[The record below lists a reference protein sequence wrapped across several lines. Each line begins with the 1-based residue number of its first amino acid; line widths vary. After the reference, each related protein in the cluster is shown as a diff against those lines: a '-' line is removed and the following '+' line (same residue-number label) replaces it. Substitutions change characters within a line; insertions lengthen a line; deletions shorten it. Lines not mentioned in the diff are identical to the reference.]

1 MTQEHEEI
9 NTWIERYSEPL
20 LNRALSTMRNK
31 EDAMDVVQEVF
42 IAAAAAYHTF
52 EGKSTPLTWLL
63 HILKNKT
70 ADFYRDK
77 YRKPEV
83 VNMPEVFDRTGA
95 WTDDSVLHE
104 WSRGI
109 EEGEDRHALMNTL
122 DKCIDHLPSQWKV
135 TVKLY
140 YMEEKKANEVCQELN
155 IATTNLWKILQRSRM
170 QLRKC
175 IEVNW
180 FEKL

>member
-1 MTQEHEEI
+1 
-9 NTWIERYSEPL
+9 
-20 LNRALSTMRNK
+20 
-31 EDAMDVVQEVF
+31 
-42 IAAAAAYHTF
+42 
-52 EGKSTPLTWLL
+52 
-63 HILKNKT
+63 
-70 ADFYRDK
+70 
-77 YRKPEV
+77 
-83 VNMPEVFDRTGA
+83 MPEFFDRTGA

-109 EEGEDRHALMNTL
+109 EEGEDRHTLMNTL
-122 DKCIDHLPSQWKV
+122 DNCIDHLPSQWKV

-140 YMEEKKANEVCQELN
+140 YMEERKANEVCQELN

>member
-1 MTQEHEEI
+1 
-9 NTWIERYSEPL
+9 
-20 LNRALSTMRNK
+20 
-31 EDAMDVVQEVF
+31 
-42 IAAAAAYHTF
+42 
-52 EGKSTPLTWLL
+52 
-63 HILKNKT
+63 
-70 ADFYRDK
+70 
-77 YRKPEV
+77 
-83 VNMPEVFDRTGA
+83 
-95 WTDDSVLHE
+95 
-104 WSRGI
+104 
-109 EEGEDRHALMNTL
+109 MNTL
-122 DKCIDHLPSQWKV
+122 DNCIDHLPSQWKV